1 MKYTHVI
8 WDFNGT
14 ILADMEIGINATNRM
29 LAARGLPTIQSLSHY
44 RELFDFPV
52 EGYYRRLGFDFEKED
67 YKTRLAPEW
76 VALYN
81 ASSHEAPLFE
91 GVRPFTAAL
100 RVAGVQQSIL
110 SASERGM
117 MCAQLRERNALDLF
131 DEIWGTDSIH
141 AYGKMALADAW
152 RAAHPDANA
161 VLIGDT
167 IHDFEV
173 AQRMDADC
181 ILVAAGHQS
190 YDRLCACG
198 VPVVQD
204 LAACRKLLGI
214 ITTSRAGGLH

>member
-14 ILADMEIGINATNRM
+14 ILSDMQIGINATNRM
-29 LAARGLPTIQSLSHY
+29 LAARGLPTIRSLSHY
-44 RELFDFPV
+44 RELFEFPV
-52 EGYYRRLGFDFEKED
+52 EKYYRRLGFDFEKED
-67 YKTRLAPEW
+67 YKTQLAPEW

-81 ASSHEAPLFE
+81 ASSKEAPLFE
-91 GVRPFTAAL
+91 GVRALTAAL
-100 RVAGVQQSIL
+100 RAAGVRQSIL

-117 MCAQLRERNALDLF
+117 MCAQLREREALELF

-152 RAAHPDANA
+152 RVAHADASA

-173 AQRMDADC
+173 AQRMGVDC

-190 YDRLCACG
+190 YERLCACG

-204 LAACRKLLGI
+204 LAECAELLGVAK
-214 ITTSRAGGLH
+214 SGE